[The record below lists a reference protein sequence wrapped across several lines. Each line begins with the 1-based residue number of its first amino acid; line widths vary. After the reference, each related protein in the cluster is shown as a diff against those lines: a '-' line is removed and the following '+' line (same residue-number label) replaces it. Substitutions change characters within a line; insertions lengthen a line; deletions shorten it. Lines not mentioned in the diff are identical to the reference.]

1 MLLLQFDVQSYEKD
15 VKDAH
20 FSYLFHNFVRKSL
33 ENNCQMILLTGKEG
47 LIHRTG
53 KEIQNVFQN
62 LFKQRGKWRRE
73 AAKLSHYY
81 SMDAP
86 RAQNAKK
93 QIICMFDGRMHHG
106 GLADRLR
113 GIVSTYYV
121 CKQKGYDFRIH
132 FVHPFCLE
140 DYLVP
145 NKVDWRIKEEEI
157 SYHQK
162 DAAPM
167 FCGSN
172 GTLVEPGFQELWF
185 KKKFAENYAQV
196 HVYTNALLL
205 PHGHGFHDLFEELFR
220 PSKALEDALKRYME
234 PLSEGYYA
242 MTLRFQQLLGD
253 FKEGQYTVLSSA
265 EQQLLM
271 DRCLTQIQ
279 KIYDALEEK
288 KMILITSDSTRFL
301 QFVDSKLDFVY
312 VVHGTVAHM
321 DWQTNIPFD
330 VNLKSFVDLLMI
342 GHSKCAYLLQTG
354 KMYNSGFPRRAAQI
368 GGIPF
373 RHIRF

>member
-1 MLLLQFDVQSYEKD
+1 MS
-15 VKDAH
+15 H
-20 FSYLFHNFVRKSL
+20 FSYLFHNFVRKTLSYSSD
-33 ENNCQMILLTGKEG
+33 NNGQMILITGKEG

-73 AAKLSHYY
+73 AAKLAPYY

-86 RAQNAKK
+86 RAQNVRK
-93 QIICMFDGRMHHG
+93 QVICMFDGRMHHG

-121 CKQKGYDFRIH
+121 CKQKGYDFRIY

-140 DYLVP
+140 DFLVP
-145 NKVDWRIKEEEI
+145 NKVDWRIKESEI
-157 SYHQK
+157 SYHIK

-185 KKKFAENYAQV
+185 KKKFAEDYAQV

-220 PSKALEDALKRYME
+220 PSKALEDALKRHLLQ
-234 PLSEGYYA
+234 LSEEYYA
-242 MTLRFQQLLGD
+242 MSMRFIGLLDD
-253 FKEGQYTVLSSA
+253 FDENDSRHISLA
-265 EQQLLM
+265 EQEKLM
-271 DRCLTQIQ
+271 DRCVS
-279 KIYDALEEK
+279 KIKDIYEK
-288 KMILITSDSTRFL
+288 LNTSSKVLLTSDSSRFL
-301 QFVDSKLDFVY
+301 KYAASKLDFVY
-312 VVHGTVAHM
+312 YIPGDIVHIDYQEKKRDDTDM
-321 DWQTNIPFD
+321 K
-330 VNLKSFVDLLMI
+330 LFVDMLMI
-342 GHSKCAYLLQTG
+342 SHSKCAYLLQTG

>member
-1 MLLLQFDVQSYEKD
+1 
-15 VKDAH
+15 
-20 FSYLFHNFVRKSL
+20 
-33 ENNCQMILLTGKEG
+33 MILITGKVG
-47 LIHRTG
+47 IVHQTG

-73 AAKLSHYY
+73 AAKLSPYY

-86 RAQNAKK
+86 RAQNERK
-93 QIICMFDGRMHHG
+93 QVICMFDGRMHHG

-113 GIVSTYYV
+113 GIISTYYV
-121 CKQKGYDFRIH
+121 CKQKGYDFRIY

-140 DYLVP
+140 DFLVP
-145 NKVDWRIKEEEI
+145 NKVDWRIKGSDI
-157 SYHQK
+157 SYHSQ

-172 GTLVEPGFQELWF
+172 GTFVERGFQELWF
-185 KKKFAENYAQV
+185 KKKFGEDYAQV

-205 PHGHGFHDLFEELFR
+205 PRGRGFHDLFEELFR
-220 PSKALEDALKRYME
+220 PSKALEEALKRYME

-242 MTLRFQQLLGD
+242 ITLRFQQLLGD
-253 FKEGQYTVLSSA
+253 FQEGHYATLSSV
-265 EQQLLM
+265 EQQALM
-271 DRCLTQIQ
+271 DRCVAQIQ
-279 KIYDALEEK
+279 KIYHGLKNK
-288 KMILITSDSTRFL
+288 KRILVTSDSSRFL
-301 QFVDSKLDFVY
+301 DYADDKLDFVY
-312 VVHGTVAHM
+312 VVHGTLAHM
-321 DWQTNIPFD
+321 DWQTDIPFD

-342 GHSKCAYLLQTG
+342 SRAKCAYLLQTG

-373 RHIRF
+373 HHVRF